1 MLAKQSM
8 DIQTL
13 GMIGLA
19 VAVVAVVLY
28 VWDRRTKQQG
38 IDYTDAAKL
47 ALGVGA
53 GASGIA
59 YAVGTP
65 DIAETVASTAEM
77 VQEMFT
83 GKPEF

>member
-38 IDYTDAAKL
+38 IDYADAAKL
-47 ALGVGA
+47 ALGAGA

-59 YAVGTP
+59 YAVGAP

>member
-13 GMIGLA
+13 AMIGVA

-38 IDYTDAAKL
+38 IDYADAAKL
-47 ALGVGA
+47 ALGAGA

-59 YAVGTP
+59 YAVGSP
-65 DIAETVASTAEM
+65 DIAETMTSTAEM

>member
-8 DIQTL
+8 DAQTL
-13 GMIGLA
+13 GLIGIA

-28 VWDRRTKQQG
+28 VWDRRTKQQA
-38 IDYTDAAKL
+38 IDYVDAAKL
-47 ALGVGA
+47 ALGAGA

-59 YAVGTP
+59 YAVGAP
-65 DIAETVASTAEM
+65 DIAETVTTAGEM